1 MEVEVMSK
9 PPMNPDARSLEDAF
23 FARETARLLDEM
35 RKKAALEER
44 RQALR
49 EVIKGADEALL
60 DHLLD
65 LGVNAQTVLAL
76 SMLPLVRVAWAD
88 GAIEAKE
95 RATLVKSVEERG
107 VTRGTP
113 AHELLSSWLEHKPD
127 ESIEAAWAKYIQGL
141 WPSLKQHERDELR
154 ERLLR
159 LARGVAEA
167 AGGFLGL
174 GSKISSA
181 ERAVLDEIETAL
193 R

>member
-1 MEVEVMSK
+1 MSK
-9 PPMNPDARSLEDAF
+9 PPINPDARSLEDAF
-23 FARETARLLDEM
+23 FARETARLLEEM
-35 RKKAALEER
+35 RKKAALDER
-44 RQALR
+44 RDALR

-88 GAIEAKE
+88 GAIDAKE
-95 RATLVKSVEERG
+95 REALVKAVEGRG
-107 VTRGTP
+107 VHRGTP
-113 AHELLSSWLEHKPD
+113 AHDLLGSWLEHEPD
-127 ESIEAAWAKYIQGL
+127 ESIAAAWTKYIQGM
-141 WPSLKQHERDELR
+141 WPSLAPHERDELR

-159 LARGVAEA
+159 LARGVAGA

-174 GSKISSA
+174 GSKISPA